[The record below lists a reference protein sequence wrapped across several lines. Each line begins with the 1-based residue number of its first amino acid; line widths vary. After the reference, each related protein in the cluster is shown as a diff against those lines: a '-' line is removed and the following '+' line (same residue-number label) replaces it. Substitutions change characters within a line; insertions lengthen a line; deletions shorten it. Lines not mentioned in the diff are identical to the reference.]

1 MTPLRVCLRR
11 VTSSTL
17 VCQSGAG
24 EGGADGEVEMQGI
37 NQVAKQDKE
46 DRVIQW
52 QEKVFSQ
59 VFLAIILYCFPSVNM
74 MHTVSVSVSHSLS
87 LSLSLL
93 LMPVCI

>member
-1 MTPLRVCLRR
+1 MTWHLRVCLRR

-17 VCQSGAG
+17 VSQSGAG

-59 VFLAIILYCFPSVNM
+59 V
-74 MHTVSVSVSHSLS
+74 
-87 LSLSLL
+87 
-93 LMPVCI
+93 